1 MCLSVGLDVLRCTD
15 DVITRDKSVLVCLFD
30 IYKSAMLLGRCCCC
44 GVCCFAFTDRC
55 LLFVVD
61 VCGWKACTRSVVAVL
76 WRNAAPR
83 GDPAAT
89 HAAGCQHQCLPQQ
102 VLSHKARYFPCHG
115 EKCQGRV
122 FFGLFC
128 LFWVPPL
135 GLSASS
141 LLPLPTHTHVAA
153 THIYMHSVSTHALTH
168 TYARTYADTH
178 THARTHAHSRT
189 HACTHARTHARTML
203 PKHRTSPH
211 DHRSVVKRF
220 TRRDSSQVKTRS
232 VARIPDGPKCLTQS
246 TAASF
251 WIHTRIEKTVFLIP
265 TIPLSS

>member
-1 MCLSVGLDVLRCTD
+1 MSGT
-15 DVITRDKSVLVCLFD
+15 
-30 IYKSAMLLGRCCCC
+30 
-44 GVCCFAFTDRC
+44 CF
-55 LLFVVD
+55 FV
-61 VCGWKACTRSVVAVL
+61 
-76 WRNAAPR
+76 
-83 GDPAAT
+83 
-89 HAAGCQHQCLPQQ
+89 
-102 VLSHKARYFPCHG
+102 
-115 EKCQGRV
+115 
-122 FFGLFC
+122 LFC

-135 GLSASS
+135 GLSASP

-168 TYARTYADTH
+168 TYARAYADTR

-211 DHRSVVKRF
+211 DHRSVVKHF

-251 WIHTRIEKTVFLIP
+251 WIHTRIEKNSFPDPHDTAFFLTGRAVSDGEVGVGGEEEEGLGGWGVVVIQGSIHRNSAREVI
-265 TIPLSS
+265 TASCTRWSSCHL